1 MISKVISKSV
11 ANINPSATEET
22 SFMANKLK
30 SQGIDI
36 INFAQ
41 GEPDLDTPDNIK
53 KAAIAAIKA
62 GFTKYTDVPG
72 IPELRQAVVDKFKR
86 ENGIEYELDRL

>member
-11 ANINPSATEET
+11 ANINPSTTEEA

-36 INFAQ
+36 ISFAQ
-41 GEPDLDTPDNIK
+41 VEPDFDIPENIK
-53 KAAIAAIKA
+53 EAAILAIKE
-62 GFTKYTDVPG
+62 GFTKYTNVSG
-72 IPELRQAVVDKFKR
+72 IPELRKAVAEKF
-86 ENGIEYELDRL
+86 NLTGTPHL